1 MKKLALL
8 LVLAMAVPAMAAV
21 TFTADGD
28 GSLKIYYT
36 ADPGDN
42 PRGVAL
48 RISLSD
54 GATCGPDDVVAV
66 NPQFNTYIDYAAS
79 NPGNFE
85 VGQGHPLAKATEA
98 GALDAAASEF
108 SVCIGVLDEAGNQA
122 PASDGGPHLLVELN
136 VSADCTATICADTL
150 RGPDSGVVGSVLESN
165 LQEGCIEVA
174 VTAGAVECMKTS
186 HPDYDT
192 WVAVGKPDC
201 WCYARQCKGDAD
213 GKAQVNGLLAVFTDD
228 LAVFLN
234 AYGKGTL
241 PEGGICADFDHKAQ
255 VNGLLRVF
263 TDDLAI
269 FLANYG
275 KGGVTEC
282 DPTHFNFWVEP

>member
-66 NPQFNTYIDYAAS
+66 NPEFNTYIDYAAS

-165 LQEGCIEVA
+165 LQAGCIEVA
-174 VTAGAVECMKTS
+174 VTTGGPA
-186 HPDYDT
+186 
-192 WVAVGKPDC
+192 
-201 WCYARQCKGDAD
+201 CKGDFDANERINTSDIAILVEYWLNNKNIIGQAPTGAAGWVD
-213 GKAQVNGLLAVFTDD
+213 GMDLDPNDRINTTDIAV
-228 LAVFLN
+228 LVEHWLN
-234 AYGKGTL
+234 TKNIIGQA
-241 PEGGICADFDHKAQ
+241 PCM
-255 VNGLLRVF
+255 
-263 TDDLAI
+263 
-269 FLANYG
+269 
-275 KGGVTEC
+275 
-282 DPTHFNFWVEP
+282 P

>member
-174 VTAGAVECMKTS
+174 VTAGGLPCWSYPCQSLGDTNGDCFVDSVDLMVFVAAWS
-186 HPDYDT
+186 DYAGSYEGT
-192 WVAVGKPDC
+192 P
-201 WCYARQCKGDAD
+201 
-213 GKAQVNGLLAVFTDD
+213 
-228 LAVFLN
+228 N
-234 AYGKGTL
+234 A
-241 PEGGICADFDHKAQ
+241 CADTNQDGFVDSADIMNLIEGWN
-255 VNGLLRVF
+255 NGCGAL
-263 TDDLAI
+263 
-269 FLANYG
+269 
-275 KGGVTEC
+275 C
-282 DPTHFNFWVEP
+282 P

>member
-85 VGQGHPLAKATEA
+85 VGQGHPLAKPTEA
-98 GALDAAASEF
+98 GALEAAASEF
-108 SVCIGVLDEAGNQA
+108 SVCLGVLDEAGNQA

-174 VTAGAVECMKTS
+174 VTAGGVTC
-186 HPDYDT
+186 
-192 WVAVGKPDC
+192 
-201 WCYARQCKGDAD
+201 
-213 GKAQVNGLLAVFTDD
+213 
-228 LAVFLN
+228 
-234 AYGKGTL
+234 
-241 PEGGICADFDHKAQ
+241 GGDFDANGKVDTTDIVLL
-255 VNGLLRVF
+255 VNYWLNNKN
-263 TDDLAI
+263 I
-269 FLANYG
+269 FGIA
-275 KGGVTEC
+275 
-282 DPTHFNFWVEP
+282 PTGAAGWVEGMDVNTSGQVDTTDIVLVVNHWLNTKNIFGIAPCMP